1 MESAKRK
8 SWKNGGSQLTEESKP
23 DLTFEQAM
31 QKLEETVRKLESGEL
46 SLTDSIEQYK
56 QSMTLVQFCRKQLDE
71 AEFEIEKLLERDDT
85 LTTEPMQGVGE

>member
-1 MESAKRK
+1 
-8 SWKNGGSQLTEESKP
+8 
-23 DLTFEQAM
+23 M